1 MSVLDFGEG
10 RLPCPSQSSRK
21 ARPSDKV
28 LRLKICRDRW
38 GTWSVHGLSPLPV
51 AHLPSLSASF
61 DYARRECA
69 AAPATIELEVD
80 GFYAVVHQEDGWP
93 RPPIVVEAKRPLVVD
108 HGTTAPSYND
118 TASVDRSRASRFI
131 EWRACATRLI
141 AALASGFVAMKRSKS
156 VFRARASHARS
167 SF

>member
-1 MSVLDFGEG
+1 MCVLDFCRG

-21 ARPSDKV
+21 ARSSDKV
-28 LRLKICRDRW
+28 LRLKICRDVS

-69 AAPATIELEVD
+69 AAPATIELVID

-93 RPPIVVEAKRPLVVD
+93 RPPLVVETKRPLVVD
-108 HGTTAPSYND
+108 HGPVAASYND
-118 TASVDRSRASRFI
+118 TAAVARSRSSWFI
-131 EWRACATRLI
+131 EWRACAMRLI

-156 VFRARASHARS
+156 VFS
-167 SF
+167 